1 MNPYLKLKE
10 KKKLSL
16 LLSNRIKL
24 NILTTKDVTTKYVSW
39 LNNYEITK
47 YTEQSKNRQTNSS
60 VKEFVLKK
68 YKSKYNFLFGIYVN
82 DNHVG
87 NIKLGTIKWDHHV
100 SDISFFIGDTNYWGK
115 GIATA
120 AVKKVVNFGFTKLKL
135 NKVNAGYYQNN
146 LSSAKVFKKSGFS
159 IEGVRKNNIIYEGRK
174 INSVLV
180 GISK

>member
-1 MNPYLKLKE
+1 MMNPYLKLKE

-100 SDISFFIGDTNYWGK
+100 SDISF
-115 GIATA
+115 
-120 AVKKVVNFGFTKLKL
+120 L
-135 NKVNAGYYQNN
+135 
-146 LSSAKVFKKSGFS
+146 
-159 IEGVRKNNIIYEGRK
+159 
-174 INSVLV
+174 
-180 GISK
+180 